1 MPGMQL
7 SGDDDGMD
15 AAVPVDVAEQIRA
28 VSAALDQVV
37 PAKTANNVLVGTW
50 NIRAFDRIT
59 PQWRSVRGDS
69 PLRDRSNVLSI
80 AEIVRRFDVVAV
92 QEVRSSAAAFLQ
104 MLEFLGPDWGYLLTD
119 VTAGDAGN
127 RERLAFVYDTQRV
140 KPSGLACEIVLASPQ
155 APAPLPADQVLRQF
169 ARTPYAVSFARG
181 DTRFTL
187 VTLHVIYGDTAAD
200 RVPELRAIAEWLARW
215 AAGKDP
221 WGHNVMALGDFNIDR
236 RDDPLYQAFTSTGL
250 STPAGLN
257 HVPRSIFDDPDPA
270 APADRRHFYDQI
282 AWFADGRSRLTMPF
296 INAGM
301 FDFTQNLIPA
311 DDRAQ
316 LSWRI
321 SDHYPLWCEFT
332 VPAL

>member
-1 MPGMQL
+1 MVRRQAG
-7 SGDDDGMD
+7 GDDGGMGVD
-15 AAVPVDVAEQIRA
+15 APPDVAEQIRA
-28 VSAALDQVV
+28 VSDALDQVV

-50 NIRAFDRIT
+50 NVRAFDRLWQ
-59 PQWRSVRGDS
+59 QWRSARRDS

-104 MLEFLGPDWGYLLTD
+104 MLEFLGPDWAYLLTD

-127 RERLAFVYDTQRV
+127 NERLAFVYDTRRL
-140 KPSGLACEIVLASPQ
+140 KPSGLACEIVLATP
-155 APAPLPADQVLRQF
+155 PAPLPADQIRRQF
-169 ARTPYAVSFARG
+169 ARTPYAVSFTRG
-181 DTRFTL
+181 TTRFTL
-187 VTLHVIYGDTAAD
+187 VTLHILYGSTAAD

-215 AAGKDP
+215 TAGKDP
-221 WGHNVMALGDFNIDR
+221 WGHDLMALGDFNIDR

-270 APADRRHFYDQI
+270 APPDRRHFYDQI
-282 AWFADGRSRLTMPF
+282 AWFADGRSRLRMPF
-296 INAGM
+296 VNAGM
-301 FDFTQNLIPA
+301 FDFTRNLIPA
-311 DDRAQ
+311 DDLTQ

-321 SDHYPLWCEFT
+321 SDHYPLWCEFAT
-332 VPAL
+332 TPTP